1 MKRFPS
7 ASEITPSAFE
17 AQVKAW
23 LESVAGSLEA
33 FSCTRLEKLG
43 GMDGEYEIDVVAR
56 FKALGGASFVVL
68 VECKKHSNPI
78 KRELVQA
85 LQAKHA
91 SLGAQ
96 KSLLVSTSDFQSGA
110 KEYAQKHGIG
120 LVQIVSGS
128 AMYVQASTIMR
139 QPEIPDSA
147 EDYAGFFYSP
157 VSGTI
162 MQAFTT
168 RKNYGFV
175 DFFASK

>member
-7 ASEITPSAFE
+7 ASEISPSAFE
-17 AQVKAW
+17 AQVEAW
-23 LESVAGSLEA
+23 LESVSGPLES
-33 FSCTRLEKLG
+33 FSVTRLEKLA

-56 FKALGGASFVVL
+56 FKALGGAIFLVL

-85 LQAKHA
+85 LHTKHI

-96 KSLLVSTSDFQSGA
+96 KSLLVSTSKFQSGA
-110 KEYAQKHGIG
+110 MEYAQKHGIG

-139 QPEIPDSA
+139 HPEIPDTA

-157 VSGTI
+157 VQGTV
-162 MQAFTT
+162 MQAFTV

-175 DFFASK
+175 DFFASE